1 MGCRSSYNARVPPA
15 TSSVHTI
22 PITSHGRYWVR
33 PAFGHPV
40 GLLVGSHGYAQ
51 SAESFASDLEAIPGV
66 ERWLVVSVQ
75 GLHRFYTRAGAVV
88 ASWMTSQDRELM
100 IADNT
105 AYLRQVVARVRTEQA
120 AVLGTSA
127 PLVFLGFS
135 QGVAMAFRAAAGHP
149 DDCAGIIALGADVP
163 PDVRAATTSLP
174 PVLLGRGSTEAWYT
188 EERMQSDVAWM
199 RGIGADLTLC
209 EYAGGHEWTNAFR
222 EAAGAFLSRVAESR
236 PRGANAQA

>member
-1 MGCRSSYNARVPPA
+1 MPGM
-15 TSSVHTI
+15 
-22 PITSHGRYWVR
+22 
-33 PAFGHPV
+33 
-40 GLLVGSHGYAQ
+40 
-51 SAESFASDLEAIPGV
+51 SAAA
-66 ERWLVVSVQ
+66 VVSAAVEVD
-75 GLHRFYTRAGAVV
+75 AGV
-88 ASWMTSQDRELM
+88 A
-100 IADNT
+100 
-105 AYLRQVVARVRTEQA
+105 QA

-174 PVLLGRGSTEAWYT
+174 PVL
-188 EERMQSDVAWM
+188 
-199 RGIGADLTLC
+199 TLC

-222 EAAGAFLSRVAESR
+222 EAAGAFLSRVAQSR